1 MIASALQV
9 HTSEKC
15 SDESFHCCCACSLAA
30 DLARVKAPAVFP
42 PLSIAPCLSKIS
54 SQAGRPFLRVHT
66 SAVSPLVDLKL
77 MSVPAAI
84 RASTTGARP
93 CSKGHTSEYAVHIL
107 TNAGSCRVITL

>member
-1 MIASALQV
+1 MPMIASSLQV
-9 HTSEKC
+9 HTSEHC
-15 SDESFHCCCACSLAA
+15 SDKSFHCCCCSLAA
-30 DLARVKAPAVFP
+30 DFARVKAPAIFP

-93 CSKGHTSEYAVHIL
+93 CSKGHICNMSEHDVQIL
-107 TNAGSCRVITL
+107 TNAGTCI